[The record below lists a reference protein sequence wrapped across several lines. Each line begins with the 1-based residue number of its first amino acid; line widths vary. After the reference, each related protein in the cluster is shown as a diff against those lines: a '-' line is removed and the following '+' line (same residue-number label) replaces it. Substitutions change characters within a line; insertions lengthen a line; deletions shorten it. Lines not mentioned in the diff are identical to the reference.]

1 MTNIK
6 EKSISFEEALQIPEL
21 SHFHEVIH
29 YLEKTPFSQVFPK
42 KYEKSITNMANQ
54 QTATLF
60 KEKPTLPL
68 KNVIN
73 KVMSELPDDLSAKL
87 ILKMTKLI
95 IQKWESLS
103 ASSYLKS
110 NELV

>member
-6 EKSISFEEALQIPEL
+6 EKSISFEEALQMPEL
-21 SHFHEVIH
+21 AHFHEVIY

-42 KYEKSITNMANQ
+42 KYEKSIENMAIQ
-54 QTATLF
+54 QIAALF
-60 KEKPTLPL
+60 KEQPTLHL

-103 ASSYLKS
+103 ATTFLQS